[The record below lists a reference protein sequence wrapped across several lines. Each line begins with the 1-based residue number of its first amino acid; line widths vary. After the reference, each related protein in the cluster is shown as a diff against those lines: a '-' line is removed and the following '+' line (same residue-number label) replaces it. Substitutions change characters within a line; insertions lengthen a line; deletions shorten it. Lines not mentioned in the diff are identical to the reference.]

1 MTAYPAVLRSWW
13 RQPDHFDWLSSYLDA
28 QRLRGFTRSI
38 MFTVIVLLATAS
50 VLMHWSP
57 GGPGDG
63 LPTLLASIV
72 SLITA
77 TLAMLWALRW
87 PTRGQS
93 RAFAAI
99 ATLCIAAA
107 CLLDRDPAA
116 GLLGCACFAAMA
128 GYVAFFHASPYLVA
142 VIGVA
147 VTTTGINAVRFAL
160 AGDPAGGAGKFL
172 IILVGVLAVPGSIQ
186 VLVRLLGSDAAES
199 DVDSLTNMLNR
210 RGFHR
215 AAYELVGR
223 VAQCGGRVG
232 VILVDLDGFKRIND
246 TRGHAAGDRLLITVT
261 GILREHAAGD
271 GIVAARFGGEE
282 FLVFGHLDDTAT
294 AVLAERIRFD
304 VAALP
309 DAITVSIGSAQA
321 KIGEIDDQEI
331 TPFIDRLVEAADAA
345 MYDAKRAGGNRV
357 QRSNHE
363 LGTL

>member
-1 MTAYPAVLRSWW
+1 MIEYPAVLRSWW
-13 RQPDHFDWLSSYLDA
+13 RQPDHYDWLSSYLDA

-38 MFTVIVLLATAS
+38 MVAVIVLLGSAS

-57 GGPGDG
+57 GGPADG
-63 LPTLLASIV
+63 LPTLLASAV
-72 SLITA
+72 ALITA
-77 TLAMLWALRW
+77 ALGMLWARRW

-93 RAFAAI
+93 KTFAAT
-99 ATLCIAAA
+99 ATLCISGA

-128 GYVAFFHASPYLVA
+128 GYVAFFHTSPYLVA

-172 IILVGVLAVPGSIQ
+172 IILVCVLAVPGSIQ

-199 DVDSLTNMLNR
+199 DVDSLTNILNR

-215 AAYELVGR
+215 AAYELVAR
-223 VAQCGGRVG
+223 AAECGGTVG

-246 TRGHAAGDRLLITVT
+246 TRGHAAGDRLLIAVT
-261 GILREHAAGD
+261 EILREHAAGD

-282 FLVFGHLDDTAT
+282 FLVCGHLDDAETA
-294 AVLAERIRFD
+294 ALAERIRLD

-309 DAITVSIGSAQA
+309 DATTVSIGSALA
-321 KIGEIDDQEI
+321 KIGEIDDQGI
-331 TPFIDRLVEAADAA
+331 TLIINRLVEAADDA
-345 MYDAKRAGGNRV
+345 MYGAKRAGGNRV

-363 LGTL
+363 FDTL